1 MDKNWRTEYERILSA
16 ATEIVLATSVRTIQK
31 NAKLAVQ
38 YAKQAINTGMQT
50 DIDSGMS
57 IEEHIFGLC
66 FATEDQKEGMQA
78 FLEKRKA
85 NFKSC

>member
-1 MDKNWRTEYERILSA
+1 MDKA
-16 ATEIVLATSVRTIQK
+16 MAMAKTIQK

-50 DIDSGMS
+50 DIESGMI
-57 IEEHIFGLC
+57 IEEHVFGLC